1 MGFSAAWISHS
12 KEISPLHKFSFSYV
26 YLQWKIEVFALMHL
40 HQQKKKNQNTQ
51 TVITALGQL
60 NHIDTEQFVLF
71 TVYL

>member
-40 HQQKKKNQNTQ
+40 HQQQKKKIK